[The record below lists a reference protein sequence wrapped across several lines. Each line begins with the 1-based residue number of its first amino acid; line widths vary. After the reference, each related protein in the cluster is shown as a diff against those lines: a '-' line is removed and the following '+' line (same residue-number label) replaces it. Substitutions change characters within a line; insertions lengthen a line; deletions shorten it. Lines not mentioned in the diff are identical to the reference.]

1 MTRSPHI
8 HSVAIAMPAIKLP
21 KAFQRR
27 KSSGDALEQ
36 TENPSPPSFRVIPR
50 NEVDRRSTGSMN
62 AKRFDYVHAQTSPVR
77 KGRQQSFEEVS
88 LDSNR

>member
-1 MTRSPHI
+1 
-8 HSVAIAMPAIKLP
+8 MPAIKLP

-36 TENPSPPSFRVIPR
+36 VDNPSTPSFRVIPR
-50 NEVDRRSTGSMN
+50 DEVDRRSTGSLSTT
-62 AKRFDYVHAQTSPVR
+62 KRFDYMRAQTSPVR
-77 KGRQQSFEEVS
+77 KGRQQSPEAVS